1 MDDSTAETTPDGA
14 ARSGRLVSE
23 AARTAYDRRR
33 RLRHIEEWL
42 VVWSLRA
49 AAAISI
55 VTTIGIVIVLLR
67 QSLGFFGEIPIWE
80 FLGGTTWTP
89 LFKPQNFGVLPLV
102 GGTLLVAGIAGLVS
116 LGLGLGAAIFLSE
129 YAPER
134 LRMFLKPVLEILAG
148 IPTVVYGYFALTFV
162 TPILRG
168 IFPDVIIFN
177 ALSAGLVMG
186 LMIMPMVSTLSED
199 AMVSVPRSLRNAA
212 YALGSTR
219 FEVATKV
226 VVPAA
231 LSGIVASFILAIS
244 RAVGETMIVTIAAGH
259 TPNLTWNPL
268 ESVQAMTAFIV
279 QVAQGETPQGS
290 LEFKTIFA
298 VGLLLFVMTLIMN
311 IFGRWFV
318 NRYRQVYE

>member
-1 MDDSTAETTPDGA
+1 M
-14 ARSGRLVSE
+14 
-23 AARTAYDRRR
+23 
-33 RLRHIEEWL
+33 
-42 VVWSLRA
+42 
-49 AAAISI
+49 
-55 VTTIGIVIVLLR
+55 
-67 QSLGFFGEIPIWE
+67 
-80 FLGGTTWTP
+80 
-89 LFKPQNFGVLPLV
+89 
-102 GGTLLVAGIAGLVS
+102 LVAGVAGIVA

-134 LRMFLKPVLEILAG
+134 LRRILKPILEILAG

-162 TPILRG
+162 TPVLKH
-168 IFPDVIIFN
+168 IFPDIFFN

-199 AMVSVPRSLRNAA
+199 AMVAVPRSLRNAA

-244 RAVGETMIVTIAAGH
+244 RAVGETMIVTIAAGA

-268 ESVQAMTAFIV
+268 ESVQAMTSFIV
-279 QVAQGETPQGS
+279 QVALGETPQGS

-318 NRYRQVYE
+318 GRYRQVYE

>member
-1 MDDSTAETTPDGA
+1 MADTTTEIAPDEA
-14 ARSGRLVSE
+14 IRLGRLNSSTT
-23 AARTAYDRRR
+23 RGAYDRRR
-33 RLRHIEEWL
+33 RLRHLEEWL

-49 AAAISI
+49 AAGISI

-67 QSLGFFGEIPIWE
+67 QSVGFFGEIPIWE

-134 LRMFLKPVLEILAG
+134 VRRVLKPVLEILAG

-162 TPILRG
+162 TPILQG

-268 ESVQAMTAFIV
+268 LSIQAMTAFIV

-298 VGLLLFVMTLIMN
+298 VGLLLFVLTLVMN

-318 NRYRQVYE
+318 SRYRQVYE